1 MEQDE
6 DLGGLNWRAISIFGV
21 LIVVGAAAVVWL
33 TPQLMSPNEGD
44 LIIIEAPKGAFKT
57 KPDDAGGT
65 EIAHQDSSVMVM
77 LGGLETGKSEV
88 ETLIPPSD
96 SPELPTVTIEQDAE
110 AEVKTD
116 EAQQASGNNT
126 QIAETTVPATTP
138 AEKAPEQVVTNG
150 SKTIVAKPM
159 DANAD
164 KAEQETEIATPVSK
178 PVPDAPGASAS
189 LKKKKIVVDGDEPAY
204 MVQLAAF
211 RNPDIA
217 AEQAGLL
224 ATKHQKRL
232 SGVTMGTMRIDTG
245 NNGVFWRIVSEPLP
259 RAAADKVCA
268 SLKRAGQDCILRK
281 FISPSQ

>member
-57 KPDDAGGT
+57 KPDDPGGT
-65 EIAHQDSSVMVM
+65 DIAHQDSSVMVM
-77 LGGLETGKSEV
+77 LGGLEPGKSEV

-96 SPELPTVTIEQDAE
+96 SPELPTVTIGQE

-116 EAQQASGNNT
+116 EVAQQASGNNT
-126 QIAETTVPATTP
+126 QIAETTVPAP
-138 AEKAPEQVVTNG
+138 PPVEKAPEQVVTNG

-159 DANAD
+159 DANTD
-164 KAEQETEIATPVSK
+164 KDEKEAAIATPVSK